1 MYNRDYEEYM
11 KSVLGYNPTN
21 EIYNNTYN
29 SNYDRY
35 AVDYSSLYPDI
46 YNKLEP
52 IVSRVCSMNTKPIND
67 TTINEMIDAIIANVN
82 LDEYMEIVREEPKL
96 RNGDVRNPNAKDTMD
111 GRQKR
116 PSKLLKELLR
126 ILILNKLLNISR
138 NGRNYVQNNRM
149 GNIGDIYSNGIG
161 NKYSIF

>member
-35 AVDYSSLYPDI
+35 QVDYNSLYPDI

-52 IVSRVCSMNTKPIND
+52 VISRVCSMNTKPIND
-67 TTINEMIDAIIANVN
+67 VTINEMVDAIIANVN
-82 LDEYMEIVREEPKL
+82 LDEYMEVVKEEPKL
-96 RNGDVRNPNAKDTMD
+96 RNGDVRNPNARDTMD

-126 ILILNKLLNISR
+126 ILILNKLLNISK

-149 GNIGDIYSNGIG
+149 PNIGDVYSNGLG